1 MIVACP
7 ECGRKYDIPDEKIK
21 AFGGHVVFP
30 CQECKANI
38 EVGRGRETAEKTDS
52 AEQLSGADLKKKILQ
67 QVEDLPPMPQVADKG
82 RKIIADE
89 NSSFKDLAVVIEADP
104 AIAARV
110 LKIANSA
117 YYGASTNVRSV
128 QQASV
133 VLGMETLHELL
144 TLACAS
150 SVLGSELKGYGLSAG
165 DLWQHSLATAFCAR
179 SIASRKDPK
188 FADDSFS
195 AGLIHD
201 AGKLILDPY
210 VAERKKEFDRYLK
223 DGDKTFLDAE
233 KNILGFD
240 HSEIAAD
247 VCGKWQIPKTI
258 ATVIRYHHNP
268 SQAQN
273 NEFAYIIHAAD
284 AIAMMSGVGT
294 GIDGVRYTLDDEAV
308 ERLDLKSDDICILM
322 SEAVEYVE
330 KTTGSF

>member
-1 MIVACP
+1 MKVACP
-7 ECGRKYDIPDEKIK
+7 KCGKVYDIPDDRIE
-21 AFGGHVVFP
+21 ALGGHIVFP
-30 CQECKANI
+30 CQACKENI
-38 EVGRGRETAEKTDS
+38 EAGSVKETDGAAGS
-52 AEQLSGADLKKKILQ
+52 EQKLSGAGLKQKILQ
-67 QVEDLPPMPQVADKG
+67 KVEDLPPMPQVAEKG
-82 RKIIADE
+82 RKLIADE

-117 YYGASTNVRSV
+117 YYGISTNVRSV

-133 VLGMETLHELL
+133 VLGMKTLHELL

-179 SIASRKDPK
+179 HIASRKDPK

-210 VAERKKEFDRYLK
+210 VAERKEAFDSFLK
-223 DGDKTFLDAE
+223 TGDKTFLDAE
-233 KNILGFD
+233 KSILGFD
-240 HSEIAAD
+240 HAEIAAD

-258 ATVIRYHHNP
+258 ANVIRYHHQPLLAGN
-268 SQAQN
+268 S
-273 NEFAYIIHAAD
+273 EFACIIHAAD

-294 GIDGVRYTLDDEAV
+294 GIDGVRYTLDEQAV
-308 ERLDLKSDDICILM
+308 ERLGLKNDDICILM